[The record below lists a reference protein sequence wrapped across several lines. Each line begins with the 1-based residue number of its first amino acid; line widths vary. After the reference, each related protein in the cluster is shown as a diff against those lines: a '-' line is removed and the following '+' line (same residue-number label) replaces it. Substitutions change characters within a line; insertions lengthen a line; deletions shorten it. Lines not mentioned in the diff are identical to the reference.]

1 MTDSSRPAA
10 SEPRKIA
17 AIVTTFFA
25 NSHADVI
32 VTKFARGFPTDD
44 GLLPPQVEVASMY
57 MDQTHANDIGQSLA
71 RDCGI
76 PIYQSIPAT
85 LCLGGNELAVD
96 GVLSIGEHGDYACN
110 EKGQRLYPRRHFL
123 EQICGVLATS
133 GRVVPVFSDKHLA
146 CTWSDALWV
155 YDRARQLG
163 VPFMAGS
170 SVPLFWRD
178 PWLEHELGA
187 PIQEALIVSYGDLEA
202 YGYHAFEALQAMVE
216 RRQRGETG
224 IAAVQCLEGDDVWK
238 AGKAGKWSAELAEA
252 ASALGGALEG
262 NGGEDCD
269 SPAAF
274 LIEYA
279 DGLRATVLHLP
290 GHIRRW
296 AYAAL
301 VDGQVQATGLRSG
314 REPFPHF
321 SYLGLNIQEM
331 FLTGL
336 PQYPVE
342 RTLLVTGGVAAIMDS
357 RHEGHVRLETPH
369 LDVTYA
375 APETAPIRPA
385 GPQPIGAST
394 IPM

>member
-187 PIQEALIVSYGDLEA
+187 PIHDYKMI
-202 YGYHAFEALQAMVE
+202 
-216 RRQRGETG
+216 
-224 IAAVQCLEGDDVWK
+224 DDNFL
-238 AGKAGKWSAELAEA
+238 LA
-252 ASALGGALEG
+252 
-262 NGGEDCD
+262 
-269 SPAAF
+269 P
-274 LIEYA
+274 
-279 DGLRATVLHLP
+279 
-290 GHIRRW
+290 
-296 AYAAL
+296 
-301 VDGQVQATGLRSG
+301 
-314 REPFPHF
+314 
-321 SYLGLNIQEM
+321 
-331 FLTGL
+331 
-336 PQYPVE
+336 
-342 RTLLVTGGVAAIMDS
+342 VAAAYLLDDPDGAARAPVLRHIHFRRRLRYMD
-357 RHEGHVRLETPH
+357 RRVEVC
-369 LDVTYA
+369 
-375 APETAPIRPA
+375 
-385 GPQPIGAST
+385 
-394 IPM
+394 

>member
-1 MTDSSRPAA
+1 MTNSSRPAA

-96 GVLSIGEHGDYACN
+96 GVLSIGEHGDYAYN

-163 VPFMAGS
+163 RQKLPTRVYFHGVIS
-170 SVPLFWRD
+170 ILESECDRD
-178 PWLEHELGA
+178 E
-187 PIQEALIVSYGDLEA
+187 DLA
-202 YGYHAFEALQAMVE
+202 WGGPV
-216 RRQRGETG
+216 RP
-224 IAAVQCLEGDDVWK
+224 
-238 AGKAGKWSAELAEA
+238 A
-252 ASALGGALEG
+252 ASE
-262 NGGEDCD
+262 
-269 SPAAF
+269 
-274 LIEYA
+274 
-279 DGLRATVLHLP
+279 
-290 GHIRRW
+290 IRS
-296 AYAAL
+296 A
-301 VDGQVQATGLRSG
+301 G
-314 REPFPHF
+314 P
-321 SYLGLNIQEM
+321 
-331 FLTGL
+331 
-336 PQYPVE
+336 
-342 RTLLVTGGVAAIMDS
+342 
-357 RHEGHVRLETPH
+357 
-369 LDVTYA
+369 
-375 APETAPIRPA
+375 RPA
-385 GPQPIGAST
+385 GGSGFPLIRKHLNEK
-394 IPM
+394 